1 VAVWCKAAP
10 GNQALMV
17 RAEPERYF
25 VPPYV
30 GPSGWVGVW
39 LDRNPDWAQVEELMR
54 DSYRL
59 VAPKKLAALL
69 EEEDR

>member
-1 VAVWCKAAP
+1 MVRAAP
-10 GNQALMV
+10 G
-17 RAEPERYF
+17 RFF

-39 LDRNPDWAQVEELMR
+39 LDRDPDWKEIGELMR

-59 VAPKKLAALL
+59 IAPKRLLAALDPQ
-69 EEEDR
+69 ESS